1 MPGLLGS
8 LFVGQGGLNTSG
20 MGISVVG
27 DNIANSNTVGFKA
40 GRAHFD
46 DLLSDFVVGAAGANQ
61 LGRGETLQ
69 RIEKMFAQGSF
80 QSTGVPT
87 DLAISGNGFFV
98 MSGTQAGKSQNMYT
112 RNGSFRFDDE
122 GFFVSQTG
130 NRVQGFNADDDGTMK
145 SLVEDIQIFPGRLLQ
160 PQATDS
166 VEIRG
171 NFRPDDALVGPFDV
185 NDTEGTSTFRTSIL
199 TYDSMGNGHELTVF
213 GTRAANNEW
222 ELNAVV
228 DGGDIDGG
236 VPGQKQVFPLGSLF
250 FTQDGRLQEEQ
261 LATPLNIPWN
271 GSAPG
276 AINFDFGE
284 SILEGGSGTEGTTQ
298 WNETTKSVVSFQSQN
313 GYGTGELDGVSI
325 DGTGQIIGAFTNGYQ
340 QVLGQV
346 VMANFADNTG
356 LVMVGGNN
364 FVASAGSG
372 EAVVGT
378 AQSGGRGAIQASTL
392 ELSTTELST
401 QFIDLIQ
408 YQRAF
413 QANSRTIQTA
423 DGLLQEIFQILR

>member
-1 MPGLLGS
+1 
-8 LFVGQGGLNTSG
+8 
-20 MGISVVG
+20 
-27 DNIANSNTVGFKA
+27 
-40 GRAHFD
+40 
-46 DLLSDFVVGAAGANQ
+46 
-61 LGRGETLQ
+61 
-69 RIEKMFAQGSF
+69 
-80 QSTGVPT
+80 
-87 DLAISGNGFFV
+87 
-98 MSGTQAGKSQNMYT
+98 MYT

-122 GFFVSQTG
+122 GFLVSQTG
-130 NRVQGFNADDDGTMK
+130 NRVQGFNADDDGTMN

-160 PQATDS
+160 PSATDS

-171 NFRPDDALVGPFDV
+171 NFRPDDPLVGPFDV
-185 NDTEGTSTFRTSIL
+185 NDPEGTSTFRTSIL
-199 TYDSMGNGHELTVF
+199 STQWVTDMNNALVRS
-213 GTRAANNEW
+213 ANNEW

-228 DGGDIDGG
+228 DGADIDGG
-236 VPGQKQVFPLGSLF
+236 VPGQKQVFPLGTLF
-250 FTQDGRLQEEQ
+250 FTADGRLQEEQ

-271 GSAPG
+271 GSDPG

-284 SILEGGSGTEGTTQ
+284 SILEGGTGTEGTTQ

-364 FVASAGSG
+364 FVASAASG

>member
-27 DNIANSNTVGFKA
+27 DNIANSNTTGFKT
-40 GRAHFD
+40 GRAHFE
-46 DLLSDFVVGAAGANQ
+46 DLLSEFVVGAAGANQ
-61 LGRGETLQ
+61 LGRGVTLT
-69 RIEKMFAQGSF
+69 RIEKMFTQGSF
-80 QSTGVPT
+80 QNTGVPT

-98 MSGTQAGKSQNMYT
+98 LSGTQAGKSQNMYT
-112 RNGSFRFDDE
+112 RNGSMRFDDE

-130 NRVQGFNADDDGTMK
+130 NRVQGYNADDSGNLK

-160 PQATDS
+160 PSATTDIS
-166 VEIRG
+166 IRG
-171 NFRPDDALVGPFDV
+171 NFRPEDDLVGPFDV
-185 NDTEGTSTFRTSIL
+185 NDPEATSTFRTSIL
-199 TYDSMGNGHELTVF
+199 TYDSMGNGHEITVF
-213 GTRAANNEW
+213 GTRTGANEW

-228 DGGDIDGG
+228 DGEDLDGG
-236 VPGQKQVFPLGSLF
+236 VPGVPQQFALGNLLF
-250 FTQDGRLQEEQ
+250 TDDGRLQEEQ
-261 LATPLNIPWN
+261 LVTPLNLPWN
-271 GSAPG
+271 GSQPG
-276 AINFDFGE
+276 AISFDFGT
-284 SILEGGSGTEGTTQ
+284 SIAEGGEGTEGTTQ
-298 WNETTKSVVSFQSQN
+298 WNETTKSVVSYQSQN

-325 DGTGQIIGAFTNGYQ
+325 DATGQIIGAFTNGYQ

-346 VMANFADNTG
+346 VLANFADETG

-372 EAVVGT
+372 QAVVGT
-378 AQSGGRGAIQASTL
+378 AQTGGRGAIQASTL

>member
-27 DNIANSNTVGFKA
+27 DNIANSNTVGYKT
-40 GRAHFD
+40 GRAHFE
-46 DLLSDFVVGAAGANQ
+46 DLLSEFVVGAAGANQ
-61 LGRGETLQ
+61 LGRGVTLQ

-87 DLAISGNGFFV
+87 DLAVSGNGFFV
-98 MSGTQAGKSQNMYT
+98 LSGTQAGKSQNMYT

-130 NRVQGFNADDDGTMK
+130 NRVQGFNADDDGNLK
-145 SLVEDIQIFPGRLLQ
+145 SLVEDIQIYPGRLLQ
-160 PQATDS
+160 PSATDS
-166 VEIRG
+166 VEIRA
-171 NFRPDDALVGPFDV
+171 NFRPDDDLAGPFDV
-185 NDTEGTSTFRTSIL
+185 NDTENTSTFRTSIL

-236 VPGQKQVFPLGSLF
+236 VAGQKQVFPLGSLF

-261 LATPLNIPWN
+261 LAVPLNLPWD
-271 GSAPG
+271 GATPG

-284 SILEGGSGTEGTTQ
+284 SILEGGTGTEGTTQ

-340 QVLGQV
+340 QLLGQV

-356 LVMVGGNN
+356 LVMTGGNN

>member
-27 DNIANSNTVGFKA
+27 DNIANSNTTGFKT
-40 GRAHFD
+40 GRAHFE
-46 DLLSDFVVGAAGANQ
+46 DLLSEFVVGAAGANQ
-61 LGRGETLQ
+61 LGRGVTLT
-69 RIEKMFAQGSF
+69 RIEKMFSQGSF
-80 QSTGVPT
+80 QNTGVPT

-98 MSGTQAGKSQNMYT
+98 LSGTQAGKSQNLYT
-112 RNGSFRFDDE
+112 RNGSMRFDDE
-122 GFFVSQTG
+122 GFLVSQTG
-130 NRVQGFNADDDGTMK
+130 NRVQGYNADEGGTLK

-160 PQATDS
+160 PKATEQIS
-166 VEIRG
+166 IRG
-171 NFRPDDALVGPFDV
+171 NFRPEDDLVGPFDV
-185 NDTEGTSTFRTSIL
+185 NDPEATSTFRTSIL
-199 TYDSMGNGHELTVF
+199 TYDSTGNGHEITVF
-213 GTRAANNEW
+213 GTRNGPNEW
-222 ELNAVV
+222 ELNAVI
-228 DGGDIDGG
+228 DGEDLNGG
-236 VPGQKQVFPLGSLF
+236 VPGVPQVFPLGNLLF
-250 FTQDGRLQEEQ
+250 TNDGRLQEEQ
-261 LATPLNIPWN
+261 IVNPLNIDWN
-271 GSAPG
+271 GSEPG
-276 AINFDFGE
+276 AITFDFGQ
-284 SILEGGSGTEGTTQ
+284 SIVEGGEGTEGTTQ
-298 WNETTKSVVSFQSQN
+298 WNETTKSVVSYQSQD

-325 DGTGQIIGAFTNGYQ
+325 DGTGQIIGSFTNGYQ

-346 VMANFADNTG
+346 ALANFADETG

-372 EAVVGT
+372 QAVVGT

>member
-1 MPGLLGS
+1 
-8 LFVGQGGLNTSG
+8 
-20 MGISVVG
+20 
-27 DNIANSNTVGFKA
+27 
-40 GRAHFD
+40 
-46 DLLSDFVVGAAGANQ
+46 
-61 LGRGETLQ
+61 
-69 RIEKMFAQGSF
+69 
-80 QSTGVPT
+80 
-87 DLAISGNGFFV
+87 
-98 MSGTQAGKSQNMYT
+98 
-112 RNGSFRFDDE
+112 
-122 GFFVSQTG
+122 
-130 NRVQGFNADDDGTMK
+130 
-145 SLVEDIQIFPGRLLQ
+145 
-160 PQATDS
+160 
-166 VEIRG
+166 
-171 NFRPDDALVGPFDV
+171 
-185 NDTEGTSTFRTSIL
+185 
-199 TYDSMGNGHELTVF
+199 
-213 GTRAANNEW
+213 
-222 ELNAVV
+222 
-228 DGGDIDGG
+228 
-236 VPGQKQVFPLGSLF
+236 
-250 FTQDGRLQEEQ
+250 

-271 GSAPG
+271 GSTPG

-284 SILEGGSGTEGTTQ
+284 SILEGGTGTEGTTQ

-356 LVMVGGNN
+356 LVMTGGNN

>member
-27 DNIANSNTVGFKA
+27 DNIANSNTVGYKT
-40 GRAHFD
+40 GRAHFE
-46 DLLSDFVVGAAGANQ
+46 DLLSEFVVGAAGANQ
-61 LGRGETLQ
+61 LGRGVTLQ

-87 DLAISGNGFFV
+87 DLAVSGNGFFV
-98 MSGTQAGKSQNMYT
+98 LSGTQAGKSQNMYT

-130 NRVQGFNADDDGTMK
+130 NRVQGFNADDDGTMN

-171 NFRPDDALVGPFDV
+171 NFRPDDDLVGPFDPD
-185 NDTEGTSTFRTSIL
+185 NTEGTSTFRTSIL

-236 VPGQKQVFPLGSLF
+236 VEGQKQVFPLGSLF
-250 FTQDGRLQEEQ
+250 FTEDGRLQEEQ
-261 LATPLNIPWN
+261 LATPLNIPWD
-271 GSAPG
+271 GSTPG
-276 AINFDFGE
+276 AINFDFG
-284 SILEGGSGTEGTTQ
+284 GTGTEGTTQ

-325 DGTGQIIGAFTNGYQ
+325 DGTGQIVGSFTNGYQ

-356 LVMVGGNN
+356 LVMTGGNN
-364 FVASAGSG
+364 FVASAASG